1 MEGGGWSQPVTKE
14 ITMNLTTTPAV
25 FHGQSVTLIHHAG
38 RRWLTAEQIG
48 LCLGYAHDKARISIS
63 NLYNRHADEFTPED
77 TGVIKLMTNPQGG
90 NPTTRI
96 FSHTGCIKLG
106 FFAATPKAKDFRAW
120 AAQTL
125 AGGLPA
131 PAARGARALPTP
143 RITREVELKVL
154 TMFADGA
161 ATKEIARACGV
172 SVSAANQICN
182 GRYRFAPGAGTDLT
196 TPELLQR
203 MAQRHIARD
212 IEMLTQKYCASQAN
226 KRLEQTLDEAG
237 QRFLGGWQAALEAP
251 EGGVQ

>member
-1 MEGGGWSQPVTKE
+1 
-14 ITMNLTTTPAV
+14 MNLTTTPAV
-25 FHGQSVTLIHHAG
+25 FHGQTVTLIHHEG

-48 LCLGYAHDKARISIS
+48 LCLGYAPDRAADAITT
-63 NLYNRHADEFTPED
+63 LYRRHADEFTDED
-77 TGVIKLMTNPQGG
+77 TFTIKLMGNSRG

-106 FFAATPKAKDFRAW
+106 FFAATAKAKDFRAW

-131 PAARGARALPTP
+131 TAAPVSSLLPTP
-143 RITREVELKVL
+143 KVTREVELKVL
-154 TMFADGA
+154 TLFADGHSQR
-161 ATKEIARACGV
+161 EIAEAMGISTTTV
-172 SVSAANQICN
+172 
-182 GRYRFAPGAGTDLT
+182 GRLTHGTYRFAFNAGVDLT

-203 MAQRHIARD
+203 VARRHIARD

-237 QRFLGGWQAALEAP
+237 RRFLGGWQAALEGP
-251 EGGVQ
+251 EGGEQ